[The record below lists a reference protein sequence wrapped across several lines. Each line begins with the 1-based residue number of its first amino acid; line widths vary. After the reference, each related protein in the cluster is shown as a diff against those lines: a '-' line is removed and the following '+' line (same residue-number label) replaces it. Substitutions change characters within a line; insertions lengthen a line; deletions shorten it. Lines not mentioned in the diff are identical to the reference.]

1 MIFNNL
7 NKRQDVKGMSQD
19 DSLEEEYQK
28 MYKKI
33 ARDFVHRED
42 LVEILRELLLGLGS
56 VNQAIF
62 GEILEQIDLNHNI
75 NNAIDKAIE
84 YRENLSKP
92 KLKRKKYKDIE
103 DE

>member
-7 NKRQDVKGMSQD
+7 NNNKDVKGMDENS
-19 DSLEEEYQK
+19 SLEEEYQK

-33 ARDFVHRED
+33 ARDFVHRDD
-42 LVEILRELLLGLGS
+42 LKEILRELLLGLGS
-56 VNQAIF
+56 INQAVF
-62 GEILEQIDLNHNI
+62 GELLEQIDLDHNI
-75 NNAIDKAIE
+75 NNAIEKAIE
-84 YRENLSKP
+84 YRQNLSKP